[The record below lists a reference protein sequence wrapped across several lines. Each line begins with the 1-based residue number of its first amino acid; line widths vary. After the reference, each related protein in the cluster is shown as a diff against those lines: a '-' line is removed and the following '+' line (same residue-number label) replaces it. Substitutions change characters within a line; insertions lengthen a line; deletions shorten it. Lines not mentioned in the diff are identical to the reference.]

1 MSVSRA
7 ARVCGALLLSTLLAT
22 APSGSSAAGAGEEQ
36 PPISVTA
43 DKMEYFTEESRVVF
57 TGNALAVQE
66 DVTLSADSMKV
77 VLAEGS
83 AADTGAVEKISAKGN
98 VTFRQ
103 LIPETGDERFAT
115 GKKAVYEAAEGV
127 VTLTGSPRMW
137 EGKNVIV
144 GEVMKFFIQEH
155 RFVVE
160 GRVGLT
166 IFPEKDAE
174 EEEKQ

>member
-1 MSVSRA
+1 MSARSA
-7 ARVCGALLLSTLLAT
+7 ARFSGALLLLTLLAP
-22 APSGSSAAGAGEEQ
+22 ALCGGLAAGAEEEP

-43 DKMEYFTEESRVVF
+43 DKMVYFTEESRVVF
-57 TGNALAVQE
+57 SGNALAVQE

-83 AADTGAVEKISAKGN
+83 ETDAGAVERITAKGN

-103 LIPETGDERFAT
+103 LVPETGDERFAT
-115 GKKAVYEAAEGV
+115 GKEAVYEAAEGV
-127 VTLTGSPRMW
+127 VTLTGSPRLW

-144 GEVMKFFIQEH
+144 GEVMKFFVQEH

-160 GRVGLT
+160 GQVGLT

>member
-1 MSVSRA
+1 MSASRG
-7 ARVCGALLLSTLLAT
+7 ARYSAALLLLTLLA
-22 APSGSSAAGAGEEQ
+22 PPLSGGIAAGEEAEP

-43 DKMEYFTEESRVVF
+43 DKMEYFTEENKVNF

-66 DVTLSADSMKV
+66 DVTLAADSMKV
-77 VLAEGS
+77 ILAEGS
-83 AADTGAVEKISAKGN
+83 ETDSGAVERISAKGN

-103 LIPETGDERFAT
+103 IVPETGDERFAT
-115 GKKAVYEAAEGV
+115 GKKAVYEAKEGV
-127 VTLTGSPRMW
+127 VTLTGSPRLW

-144 GEVMKFFIQEH
+144 GEVMKFFVQEH

-160 GRVGLT
+160 GQVGLT
-166 IFPEKDAE
+166 IFPEKDQE

>member
-1 MSVSRA
+1 MSASRA
-7 ARVCGALLLSTLLAT
+7 ARLSGALLLLTLLVS
-22 APSGSSAAGAGEEQ
+22 PHCGGIAAGAEAEP

-43 DKMEYFTEESRVVF
+43 DKMEYFTEESKVVF
-57 TGNALAVQE
+57 TGKALAVQE

-83 AADTGAVEKISAKGN
+83 ETDAGAVERISAKGN

-103 LIPETGDERFAT
+103 IVPETGEERFAT
-115 GKKAVYEAAEGV
+115 GKKAVYEAKEGV
-127 VTLTGSPRMW
+127 VTLTGEPRLW

-144 GEVMKFFIQEH
+144 GEVMKFFVQEH

-160 GRVGLT
+160 GQVGLT
-166 IFPEKDAE
+166 IFPEKDQE
-174 EEEKQ
+174 EEDKQ